1 MKQIA
6 LAFPMG
12 VSHLER
18 VAYGI
23 RRYSRERGNW
33 QLITNPEKHILEIN
47 QLANWHG
54 DGVIGFINTEEEAA
68 LIHKMKIPA
77 VNLSGALEKSPIP
90 RVRVN
95 YYEMGSMGA
104 EHLIS
109 RGFDNFAYYGIKD
122 VWYAQEIGRGFK
134 ETVLDFDKK
143 FSQYDA
149 QSTLSGNWSG
159 GDENLVK
166 WLQEL
171 PKPVAMQAAHDPR
184 ALEVLQTCIRN
195 GIKIPEELALLG
207 TNNDGITC
215 ELAQPTLS
223 SIPRDG
229 EQIGYEAAKLLDRMM
244 NGEKAPTEDVVISP
258 IKVVDRESTAYLAL
272 KDPDLLKAVQYI
284 KKNIDK
290 QINVNT
296 ICQYICRSR
305 RWLEY
310 SFKKEMNLSPLEF
323 ITQTRVNKAKEFL
336 SDSEN
341 FKLSAV
347 AYMSGFSSTDQMNKA
362 FKKFYAKS
370 ARHFR
375 GNS

>member
-23 RRYSRERGNW
+23 RRYSRERGDW
-33 QLITNPEKHILEIN
+33 QLITNPEKHILEIS
-47 QLANWHG
+47 QLANWKG
-54 DGVIGFINTEEEAA
+54 DGVIGFINTHEEAS
-68 LIHKMKIPA
+68 LIKKMNLPA

-95 YYEMGSMGA
+95 YFEMGSMGA

-109 RGFDNFAYYGIKD
+109 RGFEHFAYYGIKD

-134 ETVLDFDKK
+134 ETIDDFGKN

-149 QSTLSGNWSG
+149 KSTLSGNWSG
-159 GDENLVK
+159 GDKNLVK
-166 WLQEL
+166 WLRDL
-171 PKPVAMQAAHDPR
+171 PKPVALQAAHDPR

-195 GIKIPEELALLG
+195 EIKVPEELALLG

-223 SIPRDG
+223 SVPRDG
-229 EQIGYEAAKLLDRMM
+229 EQIGYEAAKLLDRLM
-244 NGEKAPTEDVVISP
+244 NGDKAPAEDIVISP
-258 IKVVDRESTAYLAL
+258 IKIVDRESTAYLAL
-272 KDPDLLKAVQYI
+272 KDPDLLRAVQYI

-296 ICQYICRSR
+296 ICQYISRSR

-310 SFKKEMNLSPLEF
+310 SFKKEMNMTPLEF
-323 ITQTRVNKAKEFL
+323 ITQTRVNKAKEL
-336 SDSEN
+336 LADSEN

-375 GNS
+375 GTN

>member
-23 RRYSRERGNW
+23 RRYSREHGNW
-33 QLITNPEKHILEIN
+33 QLITNPEKHILEIG
-47 QLANWHG
+47 QLANWKG
-54 DGVIGFINTEEEAA
+54 DGVIGFINTHEEAE
-68 LIHKMKIPA
+68 LISKMKIPA
-77 VNLSGALEKSPIP
+77 VNLSGALEDSPIP

-95 YYEMGSMGA
+95 YHKMGNMGA

-109 RGFDNFAYYGIKD
+109 RGFENFAYYGIQD

-134 ETVLDFDKK
+134 ETIEDFGKN

-149 QSTLSGNWSG
+149 QSTLTGNWSG
-159 GDENLVK
+159 GDENLAK
-166 WLQEL
+166 WLREL
-171 PKPVAMQAAHDPR
+171 PKPVAVLAAHDPR

-195 GIKIPEELALLG
+195 NIKVPEELALLG
-207 TNNDGITC
+207 ANNDGITC

-229 EQIGYEAAKLLDRMM
+229 EHIGYEAARLLNQMLS
-244 NGEKAPTEDVVISP
+244 GKPAPREDIVIDP
-258 IKVVDRESTAYLAL
+258 LKVVDRESTAYLAL
-272 KDPDLLKAVQYI
+272 KDPDLLRAVQYI

-296 ICQYICRSR
+296 ICQYISRSR

-362 FKKFYAKS
+362 FKKFYSKS

-375 GNS
+375 AGN